1 MFPRQKQK
9 PKAEKTWPPIYKEI
23 PEFDFS
29 VTDIVGSAH
38 HRSLVHQQ
46 IEQLSRSGGNT
57 RHESIISIMQRYD
70 IPTRSNDTLTAND
83 AIRSPISGNFDK
95 FERDAIDFFSLLLV
109 ALRSKETSIQFV
121 QNEKLIFQ
129 ARLLEEDRKNLNL
142 EKIHPDL
149 LGRDLTISSQTGKQI
164 EIPFE
169 LVFPDVSDMSSINLQ
184 NGKVIFEAHSQLRP
198 ILVGRFSRMLFEKVQ
213 EFEKNNANKG
223 EAFDAIIELFQQC
236 QEVGARTERQNWA
249 TLAAED
255 LETVAYRSFPPCM
268 FNMYKTLKQRH
279 KLFHMG
285 RLQLGLFLKGIGLSL
300 NDSLQVW
307 RNELSK
313 VVGLDGFEK
322 QYAYNIRYNYGK
334 EGAGKSREPYSC
346 MGMIMRCPPP
356 AADQVHG
363 CPFRS
368 MNEGELLGLLCEM
381 ARYSPK
387 MKNQQPDRAVLYPI
401 AVKGKNHAQ
410 IACASL
416 YEALHGTE
424 YDGAGV
430 VHPCEYFT
438 KSEEEAKAKA
448 EH

>member
-1 MFPRQKQK
+1 MFRRQK
-9 PKAEKTWPPIYKEI
+9 PKSQHEESWPPIYKEI
-23 PEFDFS
+23 PEFDFP
-29 VTDIVGSAH
+29 VTEIVDCAH
-38 HRSLVHQQ
+38 HRSLVHQE
-46 IEQLSRSGGNT
+46 IERLSRGDGDPLYKQIK
-57 RHESIISIMQRYD
+57 SILQKYD
-70 IPTRSNDTLTAND
+70 IPTRLNETITCNN
-83 AIRSPISGNFDK
+83 AIQPSISGK
-95 FERDAIDFFSLLLV
+95 FEKAERDTIGFFSLLLV

-129 ARLLEEDRKNLNL
+129 ARLYQEAGDNLDL
-142 EKIHPDL
+142 AKVHPDL
-149 LGRDLTISSQTGKQI
+149 LGRDFTISQTSKSV

-169 LVFPDVSDMSSINLQ
+169 FVFPDMSDMSNINLK
-184 NGKVIFEAHSQLRP
+184 NGKVIFEKPNQLRP

-223 EAFDAIIELFQQC
+223 EAFDAIVELFQQS

-268 FNMYKTLKQRH
+268 FNMYRTLKQRH

-307 RNELSK
+307 RSELSK

-368 MNEGELLGLLCEM
+368 MNERELQGLLRDM
-381 ARYSPK
+381 AKYSPK
-387 MKNQQPDRAVLYPI
+387 MKSQQSGGAVLHEI
-401 AVKGKNHAQ
+401 AIKGKNHPQ
-410 IACASL
+410 IACAEL
-416 YEALHGTE
+416 YKALHGTE
-424 YDGAGV
+424 YDGTGV

-438 KSEEEAKAKA
+438 KSEEEAKEKV